1 MGYKILAIN
10 PGSTSTKVALYDEER
25 PLLELNLRHS
35 TEEIS
40 RFAGVN
46 DQLDWRR
53 GLILSALREEAF
65 DIRNLSAVIGR
76 GGLIRPIPAGVYEVN
91 SRMRYDLRNAQ
102 MKHAC
107 NLGGLLAAQI
117 AHMAGVKAYIAD
129 PPVVDEMDDAA
140 RISGM
145 PMCPRKPVFHA
156 LNQKATARLHC
167 ERMGWVYEESNL
179 IVAHMGGGISVAA
192 HKQGRIVDVN
202 NALDGDGPFAPD
214 RAGSIPSSELI
225 KVCFSGQYTKEELLK
240 FISSKGGLVA
250 YLGTNS
256 VIQVMERIA
265 QGDQRAEKG
274 SRRHVLQH
282 RETDRSHGRGPLGQR
297 SDHRPHGRHH
307 LQRACRGVHP
317 RTLLV
322 HRSDRGL
329 SGRERT
335 RSAGHQ
341 CAGGAPGRHH
351 PQSLQITRILPGN
364 ERAASF
370 RGAARSFRCGSNGSG
385 KNNETPLRHSKAMLF
400 QVSGSP

>member
-1 MGYKILAIN
+1 MGYKVLAIN
-10 PGSTSTKVALYDEER
+10 PGSSSTKVALSDEER
-25 PLLELNLRHS
+25 PVLDLTLRHS

-40 RFAGVN
+40 RFANVI

-53 GLILSALREEAF
+53 GLILSALREQSF
-65 DIRNLSAVIGR
+65 NLKDLSAVIGR

-91 SRMRYDLRNAQ
+91 SRMRYDLRNAP

-140 RISGM
+140 RITGM
-145 PMCPRKPVFHA
+145 PMCPRKPIFHA
-156 LNQKATARLHC
+156 LNQKAIARLHC
-167 ERMGWVYEESNL
+167 GRMGWTYEESNL

-192 HKQGRIVDVN
+192 HRQGRIVDVN

-256 VIQVMERIA
+256 VIQVMERIEK
-265 QGDQRAEKG
+265 GDQRAKK
-274 SRRHVLQH
+274 VLESMCYNISKQIGAMAGALSGKVQAILLTGGIAYNEPIVEYI
-282 RETDRSHGRGPLGQR
+282 REHCGFIAPVEVYPGENELEA
-297 SDHRPHGRHH
+297 
-307 LQRACRGVHP
+307 LVMNALVVLRGV
-317 RTLLV
+317 
-322 HRSDRGL
+322 
-329 SGRERT
+329 
-335 RSAGHQ
+335 
-341 CAGGAPGRHH
+341 
-351 PQSLQITRILPGN
+351 ITP
-364 ERAASF
+364 
-370 RGAARSFRCGSNGSG
+370 
-385 KNNETPLRHSKAMLF
+385 KVY
-400 QVSGSP
+400 Q

>member
-25 PLLELNLRHS
+25 PLLELTLRHS
-35 TEEIS
+35 TEELAQFPNVI
-40 RFAGVN
+40 

-53 GLILSALREEAF
+53 GLILSALREKEF
-65 DIRNLSAVIGR
+65 KLRDLSAVIGR

-91 SRMRYDLRNAQ
+91 SRMRYDLRNAR

-129 PPVVDEMDDAA
+129 PPVVDEMEDVA
-140 RISGM
+140 RITGM
-145 PMCPRKPVFHA
+145 PMCQRKSIFHA

-167 ERMGWVYEESNL
+167 KRAGFDYEEVNL

-192 HKQGRIVDVN
+192 HRRGKIIDVN

-225 KVCFSGQYTKEELLK
+225 KACFSGKYSKEELLK
-240 FISSKGGLVA
+240 FVSSKGGLVA

-265 QGDQRAEKG
+265 QGDQRARK
-274 SRRHVLQH
+274 VLDAMCYNISKQIGAMAATLCGDVQGILLTGGIAYNEPVVEYIRQRCGFIAPVTVYPGENEH
-282 RETDRSHGRGPLGQR
+282 EALVQNALVVLRG
-297 SDHRPHGRHH
+297 
-307 LQRACRGVHP
+307 
-317 RTLLV
+317 
-322 HRSDRGL
+322 
-329 SGRERT
+329 
-335 RSAGHQ
+335 
-341 CAGGAPGRHH
+341 
-351 PQSLQITRILPGN
+351 QITP
-364 ERAASF
+364 SVY
-370 RGAARSFRCGSNGSG
+370 
-385 KNNETPLRHSKAMLF
+385 
-400 QVSGSP
+400 Q

>member
-1 MGYKILAIN
+1 MGYKVLAIN

-25 PLLELNLRHS
+25 PLLDLTLRHS

-40 RFAGVN
+40 RFANVI

-53 GLILSALREEAF
+53 GLILSALREQSF
-65 DIRNLSAVIGR
+65 NLKDLSAVIGR

-91 SRMRYDLRNAQ
+91 SRMRYDLRNAP

-140 RISGM
+140 R
-145 PMCPRKPVFHA
+145 KPIFHA
-156 LNQKATARLHC
+156 LNQKAIARLHC
-167 ERMGWVYEESNL
+167 GRMGWTYEESNL

-192 HKQGRIVDVN
+192 HRQGRIVDVN

-256 VIQVMERIA
+256 VIQVMERIEK
-265 QGDQRAEKG
+265 GDQRAKK
-274 SRRHVLQH
+274 VLESMCYNISKQIGAMAGALSGKVQAILLTGGIAYNEPIVEYI
-282 RETDRSHGRGPLGQR
+282 REHCGFIAPVEVYPGENELEA
-297 SDHRPHGRHH
+297 
-307 LQRACRGVHP
+307 LVMNALVVLRGV
-317 RTLLV
+317 
-322 HRSDRGL
+322 
-329 SGRERT
+329 
-335 RSAGHQ
+335 
-341 CAGGAPGRHH
+341 
-351 PQSLQITRILPGN
+351 ITP
-364 ERAASF
+364 
-370 RGAARSFRCGSNGSG
+370 
-385 KNNETPLRHSKAMLF
+385 KVY
-400 QVSGSP
+400 Q